1 MKLLPKISNYD
12 YSEIHPYNQ
21 YSQCA
26 QLTEYAQ
33 CVNDYIQDF
42 LKRFI
47 NNFALY
53 LNIYNK
59 YAGDYTSFYLQN
71 YYGLSRIPN
80 PSTSRA
86 LAKNLYD
93 DNKEFD
99 ADGQVLYDDLL
110 SDDDLNALNLSPQ
123 FFIAVSRFR
132 LNYSYPVLNLEAISF
147 LLKEWYK
154 AAENKILDLR
164 TLKYEFNE
172 NGLKIT
178 CPDLTCWDQLRLIV
192 RYSPDL
198 LGLPYG
204 NSIEINVLKEENT
217 EDEVV

>member
-1 MKLLPKISNYD
+1 MKLLPQISNYD
-12 YSEIHPYNQ
+12 YNEIRPYNQ
-21 YSQCA
+21 YIECA

-33 CVNDYIQDF
+33 CVNDCIQDF
-42 LKRFI
+42 LKRFADQ
-47 NNFALY
+47 FGRY

-59 YAGDYTSFYLQN
+59 QSSDYTSFYLKN
-71 YYGLSRIPN
+71 YYGLSSIPN
-80 PSTSRA
+80 PSSVRA

-99 ADGQVLYDDLL
+99 ADGEVLYDDLL
-110 SDDDLNALNLSPQ
+110 SDDDLNNLNLSPEY
-123 FFIAVSRFR
+123 FIAVSRFR
-132 LNYSYPVLNLEAISF
+132 LNYSYPVFNLEAISF

-154 AAENKILDLR
+154 ASERKELDLR
-164 TLKYEFNE
+164 TLNFEFTE

-178 CPDLTCWDQLRLIV
+178 CPDFTCWDQLRLIV

-204 NSIEINVLKEENT
+204 NTIEINVLREENP
-217 EDEVV
+217 DEVV